1 MRNNQNLFKQ
11 QTSTHAHI
19 PIQHFEQLIVLNPAS
34 SSSKTEKVT
43 TRCTLE
49 TTKYLLKERC
59 DPNEKKP
66 NLSLSCQNHVRD
78 KACLHHDLYALFEG
92 LCRVLY
98 RFEPLPHAVYVK
110 LHRDTSAHGAAA
122 PSFCCQPHLQAR
134 GQFLAKILQGAVLQ
148 HMGFLSTNRK
158 TT

>member
-11 QTSTHAHI
+11 QTSTQAHT
-19 PIQHFEQLIVLNPAS
+19 PIQHFEQLFVLNPAS
-34 SSSKTEKVT
+34 SSSKTEKVI
-43 TRCTLE
+43 TLE
-49 TTKYLLKERC
+49 TSKYLLKERC
-59 DPNEKKP
+59 DPNEMKS
-66 NLSLSCQNHVRD
+66 NWALSCQNHTRD

-98 RFEPLPHAVYVK
+98 RFEPLPHAVCVK
-110 LHRDTSAHGAAA
+110 LHRDTSADGAAA

-148 HMGFLSTNRK
+148 HTGFVSTNRK
-158 TT
+158 AT